1 MDESPSDFCSGDLIL
16 HRTGFIGIYLQRI
29 SETSAAVFIRGR
41 KMTLMISNISALR

>member
-1 MDESPSDFCSGDLIL
+1 MDDAPSDFCSGDLIL

-41 KMTLMISNISALR
+41 KMFVMISNISSLR